1 MEQEN
6 LQLIEQA
13 QAWIADDPDPVT
25 RAELEA
31 LVTTENIEALR
42 ERFSGPLQFGT
53 AGLRG
58 LIGAGP
64 SRMNAVTVARA
75 AAGLAQQLLED
86 VPNAAQ
92 RGVVVGRDARRMSPE
107 LARTA
112 AEILA
117 GHGLTVHWFDEPVPT
132 PVAAF
137 AGRHLDAAATVVVT
151 ASHNPPDYNGFK
163 VYCDLGHQIIPP
175 QDARIRKKADGT
187 GAMSAISRLD
197 FDDALAKRLI
207 KPFGPELEN
216 DYLEALDSQCLLDRP
231 PVDVSVVTTA
241 LHGVGHV
248 WVDKALERRGFST
261 RYPVVEQAQ
270 PDGRFPTV
278 VFPNP
283 EEKGALDAAQALAR
297 EKAVDVI
304 LANDPDT
311 DRLCIAVPSPD
322 KKGEYQTLS
331 GNEVGVL
338 LGDWLLGER
347 FRRGTLNDGS
357 FVVTTVVST
366 SMLHRVAKSYQATC
380 YETLTGFKWIWDKAR
395 QLEDDGGSFV
405 FGFEEA
411 LGYCVGPVVRDK
423 DGIGAALVAME
434 LTADLKS
441 QGKTLLD
448 RLDELETE
456 HGVHLTSQ
464 IATVLPGLEGRAEIL
479 AHMERLRE
487 MPPDEIAGSLV
498 VRSRDL
504 MSAQADDLGL
514 PRSNVV
520 TVWLDDDSRLTFR
533 PSGTEPKL
541 KSYFEVRQVVDDTLT
556 LEAARAKARKRLAE
570 LEQWVTKLIGTT
582 TS

>member
-1 MEQEN
+1 M
-6 LQLIEQA
+6 LEQA
-13 QAWIADDPDPVT
+13 QAWISDDPDLVT

-31 LVTTENIEALR
+31 LVVSEDFDALR

-64 SRMNAVTVARA
+64 SRMNTVTVARA
-75 AAGLAQQLLED
+75 TAGLAQQLLED

-92 RGVVVGRDARRMSPE
+92 RGVVVGRDARKMSPE
-107 LARTA
+107 LARTT

-117 GHGLTVHWFDEPVPT
+117 GHGVTVHWFEQPVPT

-137 AGRHLDAAATVVVT
+137 AGRNLNTAATVVVT

-163 VYCDLGHQIIPP
+163 VYCELGHQIIPP
-175 QDARIRKKADGT
+175 QDVRIREKADGT
-187 GAMSAISRLD
+187 GAISTIRRLD
-197 FDDALAKRLI
+197 FDDAVAKQLI
-207 KPFGPELEN
+207 RPLGQELE
-216 DYLEALDSQCLLDRP
+216 DSYLTALDSQCLLDRP
-231 PVDVSVVTTA
+231 PANVSVVTTA

-248 WVDKALERRGFST
+248 WVDKALQRRGFTT

-283 EEKGALDAAQALAR
+283 EEKGALDAAKALAR
-297 EKAVDVI
+297 EKEVDLV

-311 DRLCIAVPSPD
+311 DRLCIAVPSPTQ
-322 KKGEYQTLS
+322 KGAYQTLS

-347 FRRGTLNDGS
+347 FRCGLLSDHS

-366 SMLHRVAKSYQATC
+366 SMLHRVAKSYQTTC

-395 QLEDDGGSFV
+395 QLEDQGASFV

-434 LTADLKS
+434 LTAALKAR
-441 QGKTLLD
+441 GKTLLD

-464 IATVLPGLEGRAEIL
+464 IATVLPGLEGHAEIK

-487 MPPDEIAGSLV
+487 TPPKEIAGSPV

-504 MSAQADDLGL
+504 LSAEADDLGL
-514 PRSNVV
+514 PRSNVF
-520 TVWLDDDSRLTFR
+520 TVWLGDDSRLTFR

-541 KSYFEVRQVVDDTLT
+541 KSYLEVRQAVDDMLT
-556 LEAARAKARKRLAE
+556 LSAARTKARKRLAE
-570 LEQWVTKLIGTT
+570 LEQWVGELIDAG
-582 TS
+582 S